1 MPDNHEQTRDKFGM
15 MIVIISIGSYAVIY
29 SIFSV
34 MRFLTYNAYV
44 YDLGLSSSLLYSA
57 VHGGVYYFIQ
67 NPASITANKM
77 IYIPLS
83 VIFQFYP
90 NFIPLLVFQ
99 ACWIAIGAYPL
110 YMISRKV
117 IVDAKLALLPPL
129 LYLLYYP
136 LAGVAWY
143 DFHFMAIFPTF
154 FFLGFWLYL
163 SDRKATSAI
172 VLFLAAMTNYLAV
185 VIVLFFGL
193 VTLLGKKGIV
203 SARSSRI
210 YGITL
215 IIFSVLLLLI
225 INMHFGAAYTATVS
239 NVTGFPQSIFQYLSL
254 KLFLVFALLVPL
266 FFISLYSPKYLI
278 LSLPYFVFVFFQ
290 GSHLPYFSP
299 INFQYPSLVI
309 PGIFISFVYGTRKLK
324 DISSKKSNGRR
335 IRRIAK
341 ALIATNIILAIVL
354 TPVGSIITGDNALY
368 DGHSVML
375 YTAQDSALN
384 AMIGHIPAGSSVMIQ
399 ANMPQL
405 TAGYNWIVP
414 YEFNGSNYPDYA
426 INDPYEHLFNNTQ
439 EVYLSNTSQEVT
451 VFNEFLNSGEYAIL
465 SEQYGIILLERNW
478 TGIAEFT
485 PLIINHSISLTGKS
499 GIIASKTFN
508 WSNSFIAPGTYNVT
522 IYLGDT
528 TFSHLMF
535 RASIGNATS
544 QIYNVKNWSLGS
556 GIYASC
562 LLPVGTSYFLDP
574 HFSISMDINGSGIKE
589 GWISITQE
597 SPSL

>member
-1 MPDNHEQTRDKFGM
+1 MPDNHEQIRDKLGM
-15 MIVIISIGSYAVIY
+15 MIVIIAICSYATIY

-34 MRFLTYNAYV
+34 LRFLTYNAYV

-67 NPASITANKM
+67 NPASITANKL
-77 IYIPLS
+77 IYIPLA

-136 LAGVAWY
+136 LAGVTWY
-143 DFHFMAIFPTF
+143 DFHFMALFPTF

-163 SDRKATSAI
+163 ADKKTTSTI

-185 VIVLFFGL
+185 AIVLFFGL
-193 VTLLGKKGIV
+193 VTLLGKKGVV
-203 SARSSRI
+203 SARSTRI

-215 IIFSVLLLLI
+215 IIFSVLLLLV
-225 INMHFGAAYTATVS
+225 INMHFGTAYTATVS

-254 KLFLVFALLVPL
+254 KLFLVFSLLVPL
-266 FFISLYSPKYLI
+266 FFISFYAPKYLI

-299 INFQYPSLVI
+299 VNFQYPSLVI

-335 IRRIAK
+335 IRRVAK
-341 ALIATNIILAIVL
+341 ALIATNIILAIIL

-368 DGHSVML
+368 DGHSAMV
-375 YTAQDSALN
+375 YTAQDSALHS
-384 AMIGHIPAGSSVMIQ
+384 MIGHIPAGSSVMIQ

-426 INDPYEHLFNNTQ
+426 INDPYEHLFNDTQ

-478 TGIAEFT
+478 TGNTTFT
-485 PLIINHSISLTGKS
+485 PLIINHSISLTGES
-499 GIIASKTFN
+499 GSIASKTFN

-528 TFSHLMF
+528 TFSHLIF
-535 RASIGNATS
+535 RATIGNATS
-544 QIYNVKNWSLGS
+544 LIYNMKNWSLGS
-556 GIYASC
+556 GIYSSF
-562 LLPVGTSYFLDP
+562 LLPVGSSYFLDP
-574 HFSISMDINGSGIKE
+574 HFSISMDINGSGVKE
-589 GWISITQE
+589 GWISITQK